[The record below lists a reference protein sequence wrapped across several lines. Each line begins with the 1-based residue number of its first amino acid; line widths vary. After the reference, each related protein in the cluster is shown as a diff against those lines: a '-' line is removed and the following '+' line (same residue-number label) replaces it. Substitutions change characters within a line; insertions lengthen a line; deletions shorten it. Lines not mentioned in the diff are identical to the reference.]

1 MTFHN
6 QTFHNQTRRNQ
17 TRHNRTVPSQT
28 ARSRSCLML
37 AFGGLLV
44 ASLAMPAL
52 AQSVDIDAD
61 GNVRIDAGDGTVV
74 QAGAAGTAVR
84 THGATVE
91 ASGQQNLSSRS
102 GNYQTDGDNTQHT
115 QVDVQGDGG
124 VHVISAGGGRATSTV
139 NGRTI
144 TSSSSSSSSSQ
155 RGGTTSY
162 ANQDLSGRDFAGG
175 QLAGVTFANSHL
187 AGASFRDAVLV
198 EASFANANLDSVDF
212 RGANLQDATLTNAVL
227 SGARFDGATWVDGRI
242 CDSGSVGVCR

>member
-1 MTFHN
+1 MTFDN
-6 QTFHNQTRRNQ
+6 QTFRNQPPHSQSRRYHAVPTPATRR
-17 TRHNRTVPSQT
+17 
-28 ARSRSCLML
+28 RSGLLL

-44 ASLAMPAL
+44 ASLAMPAI
-52 AQSVDIDAD
+52 AQNVVEIGAD
-61 GNVRIDAGDGTVV
+61 GSVKINAGDGTVV
-74 QAGAAGTAVR
+74 QAGAAGTEVR

-91 ASGQQNLSSRS
+91 ASGQQNLSSRT

-144 TSSSSSSSSSQ
+144 TSSSSQ

-162 ANQDLSGRDFAGG
+162 ANQDLSGRDFAGR
-175 QLAGVTFANSHL
+175 QLGGVTFVNSHL

-212 RGANLQDATLTNAVL
+212 RGANLRDATLANAML

-242 CDSGSVGVCR
+242 CGSGSVGVCR